1 MNIEEEI
8 QVTKRKGYLDFLK
21 FIATV
26 IIIFHH
32 YQQST
37 GAYFSGWI
45 NFYNGKFY
53 WGYMVELFFI
63 ISGFCIYRYE
73 EYIAEGN
80 VTLKDF
86 YLKRLLRLL
95 PMLFL
100 GAVLYELASIAYARV
115 YGRDW
120 LGVKPSIWGTIT
132 DIFAVQE
139 GWVFRNA
146 FVNNPTWYCSVL
158 MLCYFMFF
166 FVITL
171 SQKLEF
177 NVSYAYIFMILLG
190 CGIVKYEI
198 SLPFFNGATARG
210 YYAFFVGIMMAKLLE
225 KYQVSGKLY
234 VLCIVSLAVFI
245 YSFVKHTDW
254 IGDDMPYLLTF
265 VVYPAIMILLSCNA
279 FDKLFSMKIWG
290 FLGKI
295 SFVAFIFHGPFIPML
310 YVVNG
315 KFGFDCNYNNI
326 STMIAFCAIV
336 FLGAVIGY
344 YFYERPINSWIQKKG
359 K

>member
-1 MNIEEEI
+1 M
-8 QVTKRKGYLDFLK
+8 TKRKGYLDFLK

-45 NFYNGKFY
+45 NFYNGEFY

-115 YGRDW
+115 YGMDW
-120 LGVKPSIWGTIT
+120 LGVKPSLWGTIT
-132 DIFAVQE
+132 DIIAVQE

-146 FVNNPTWYCSVL
+146 F
-158 MLCYFMFF
+158 
-166 FVITL
+166 
-171 SQKLEF
+171 
-177 NVSYAYIFMILLG
+177 
-190 CGIVKYEI
+190 
-198 SLPFFNGATARG
+198 
-210 YYAFFVGIMMAKLLE
+210 
-225 KYQVSGKLY
+225 
-234 VLCIVSLAVFI
+234 
-245 YSFVKHTDW
+245 
-254 IGDDMPYLLTF
+254 
-265 VVYPAIMILLSCNA
+265 
-279 FDKLFSMKIWG
+279 DKLFSMNIWG

-295 SFVAFIFHGPFIPML
+295 SFAAFIFHGPFIPML
-310 YVVNG
+310 YVVDG

-326 STMIAFCAIV
+326 STMIVFCAIV
-336 FLGAVIGY
+336 FLGAIIGY